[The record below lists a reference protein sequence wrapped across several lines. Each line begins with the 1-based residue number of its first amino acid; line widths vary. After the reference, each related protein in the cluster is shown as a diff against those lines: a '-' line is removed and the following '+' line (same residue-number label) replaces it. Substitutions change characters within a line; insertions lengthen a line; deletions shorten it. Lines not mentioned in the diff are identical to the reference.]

1 MTAAHTDNKAT
12 HRVPKHRWAWRLGRA
27 VGARRWPTR
36 LAVGVMAWIALGAVT
51 AALAPGTVEAG
62 AIGAWLSAGV
72 GLVAT
77 TLIAHGCHR
86 RHGILAA
93 LVAAVAMLGVTA
105 AVVVLVD
112 WSAVVNIVTLVA
124 ILGAAFGLVVYVL
137 PFFIGD
143 DRVDRLFRSG
153 MRRSGDDHHGDDY
166 YNEDGYRNGPQGW
179 GWYVNDMKYGDDG
192 VKTD

>member
-1 MTAAHTDNKAT
+1 MNAAHTDNKAT
-12 HRVPKHRWAWRLGRA
+12 RRMPKHRWAWRLGRA

-36 LAVGVMAWIALGAVT
+36 LAVGVMAWIALGAVM
-51 AALAPGTVEAG
+51 AAVAPGSVEAG
-62 AIGAWLSAGV
+62 AIGAWLGAGV

-77 TLIAHGCHR
+77 ALIAHGCYR
-86 RHGILAA
+86 RRGVLAT
-93 LVAAVAMLGVTA
+93 LVAATIALAATAVLVA
-105 AVVVLVD
+105 LVD

-153 MRRSGDDHHGDDY
+153 MRRSGDDNHGEYGDW
-166 YNEDGYRNGPQGW
+166 NGPDGP
-179 GWYVNDMKYGDDG
+179 GWYVDG
-192 VKTD
+192 VKVSEYVKFD